1 MTSRPWRRRAAPAF
15 GTTVDRQLPGTAHGA
30 SGRSFL
36 PAFLS
41 PRGSLPEGTPWVGAG
56 LAVLGLTAYGFLIL
70 SARAV
75 GPRRYASLS
84 ALWAAVY
91 LAGPGFFLPL
101 EQEVGRAVAA
111 RRAHGQG
118 GGPVIRRAGL
128 AGAGLALGLVV
139 AVLAFSGP
147 LRTELFDGDALL
159 VVALALG
166 LAGYFLQHLVRGAL
180 SGTGRFT
187 SYGLVLGADGA
198 LRLVACAALAGLGV
212 HAAGPYGL
220 AVGLAP
226 LAAAGIGWLA
236 PREAAAPGPE
246 AHWGELSRALGWLLA
261 GSLFA
266 QVLVNAGPLAV
277 KLLASDSERATA
289 GRFLAGLV
297 LARVPLFLFASVQAA
312 LLPELAGL
320 AAAGRSRAFAS
331 GLRRILVLVVVVG
344 AAAVVAAPT
353 VGPTA
358 LRLLFGGEFGLGR
371 AHLTYL
377 AAGSAFYMLAV
388 TLAQAQIALAG
399 YERVAIAWLAGIVA
413 FVVVTAAVQGLLLRV
428 ELGFLVGSAVAAL
441 VMATML
447 VGRLRAG
454 MEIVAVP

>member
-1 MTSRPWRRRAAPAF
+1 VGQHLPEPTNRPSGRAAF
-15 GTTVDRQLPGTAHGA
+15 LPG
-30 SGRSFL
+30 FL
-36 PAFLS
+36 KAGGP
-41 PRGSLPEGTPWVGAG
+41 LPEGTAWVGAG
-56 LAVLGLTAYGFLIL
+56 LAVLGLTAYGFLVV

-75 GPRRYASLS
+75 GPSRYASLS

-118 GGPVIRRAGL
+118 GAPVIRRAGR
-128 AGAGLALGLVV
+128 AGAGLAFVLIVV
-139 AVLAFSGP
+139 VLAASGP
-147 LRTELFDGDALL
+147 LKAELFDGDALL
-159 VVALALG
+159 VVALACG
-166 LAGYFLQHLVRGAL
+166 LAGYFFQYLVRGAL

-187 SYGLVLGADGA
+187 PYGVVLATDGS
-198 LRLVACAALAGLGV
+198 LRLVACVALAGLGV
-212 HAAGPYGL
+212 SAAGPYGL

-226 LAAAGIGWLA
+226 LAAAGVGWLG
-236 PREAAAPGPE
+236 PRGPVIDGPE
-246 AHWGELSRALGWLLA
+246 AHWGELSHALGLLLA

-277 KLLASDSERATA
+277 KLLASDQEQATA

-320 AAAGRSRAFAS
+320 AATGRSRAFAS
-331 GLRRILVLVVVVG
+331 GLRRILIFVVILG
-344 AAAVVAAPT
+344 ATAVVAAPT

-358 LRLLFGGEFGLGR
+358 LRILFGEEFGLSR

-377 AAGSAFYMLAV
+377 AAGSAFYMLAL
-388 TLAQAQIALAG
+388 TLAQAHIALAD
-399 YERVAIAWLAGIVA
+399 YARVAVAWLVGIVS
-413 FVVVTAAVQGLLLRV
+413 FVVVTAAVRDLLLRV
-428 ELGFLVGSAVAAL
+428 ELGFLAGSAAAAL
-441 VMATML
+441 AMGIML
-447 VGRLRAG
+447 TRRLRSG
-454 MEIVAVP
+454 MEIVSVP

>member
-1 MTSRPWRRRAAPAF
+1 MRVGEHLPEPPQRASVRA
-15 GTTVDRQLPGTAHGA
+15 
-30 SGRSFL
+30 SFL
-36 PAFLS
+36 PALLKQG
-41 PRGSLPEGTPWVGAG
+41 GSLPEGTVWVGAG
-56 LAVLGLTAYGFLIL
+56 LAVLGLTAYGFLVL

-75 GPRRYASLS
+75 GPSRYASLS
-84 ALWAAVY
+84 ALWAAIY

-128 AGAGLALGLVV
+128 AGAGLALGLIVV
-139 AVLAFSGP
+139 VLAASGA
-147 LRTELFDGDALL
+147 LRAELFDGDALL
-159 VVALALG
+159 VVALACG
-166 LAGYFLQHLVRGAL
+166 LAGYFLQCLVRGAL
-180 SGTGRFT
+180 SGAGRFRP
-187 SYGLVLGADGA
+187 YGLVLATDGS

-226 LAAAGIGWLA
+226 LAAAGVGSLA
-236 PREAAAPGPE
+236 PRGPVVAGPE

-277 KLLASDSERATA
+277 KLLASDQEHATA

-331 GLRRILVLVVVVG
+331 GLRRILIVVVILG
-344 AAAVVAAPT
+344 AAAVAAAPT
-353 VGPTA
+353 VGPA
-358 LRLLFGGEFGLGR
+358 GLRILFGEEFGLGR

-377 AAGSAFYMLAV
+377 AAGSAFYMLAL
-388 TLAQAQIALAG
+388 TLAQAHIALAG
-399 YERVAIAWLAGIVA
+399 YARVAVAWLAGIVGFA
-413 FVVVTAAVQGLLLRV
+413 VVTAAVGGLLLRV
-428 ELGFLVGSAVAAL
+428 ELGFLVGSAAAAF
-441 VMATML
+441 VMGTML